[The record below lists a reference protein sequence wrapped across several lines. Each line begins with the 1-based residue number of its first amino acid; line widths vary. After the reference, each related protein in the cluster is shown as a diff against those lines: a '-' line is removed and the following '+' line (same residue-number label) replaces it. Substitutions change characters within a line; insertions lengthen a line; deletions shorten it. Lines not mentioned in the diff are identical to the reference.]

1 MDRIS
6 SNGGAMGDIEAEVAR
21 ARQSFEQGLREATR
35 VGSRAARR
43 VVTPALIGV
52 GLAGGALL
60 LLAAIRLARRPSSDG
75 AFIRIV
81 VEPPRSSRRLLPLI
95 GTTLARWLLE
105 RQLRG
110 DGPIAALLA
119 AARDPHGTPHSTPHG
134 GSSAAR
140 PYGAAGARDVG
151 RYGRAL

>member
-1 MDRIS
+1 MDRTF
-6 SNGGAMGDIEAEVAR
+6 SNGGAVDDIEAEVAR

-60 LLAAIRLARRPSSDG
+60 LLAAIRLARRPPSDG

-95 GTTLARWLLE
+95 GTTLARWVLE

-119 AARDPHGTPHSTPHG
+119 AARDPHG
-134 GSSAAR
+134 SSNATR

-151 RYGRAL
+151 RYGRAP